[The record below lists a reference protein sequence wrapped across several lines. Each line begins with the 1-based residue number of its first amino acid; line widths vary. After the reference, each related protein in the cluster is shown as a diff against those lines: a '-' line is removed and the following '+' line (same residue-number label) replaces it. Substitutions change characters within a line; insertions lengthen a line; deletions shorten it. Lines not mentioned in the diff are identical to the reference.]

1 MIAVVSAMVAA
12 ADSGNK
18 NKFWI
23 SAESAVLVIA
33 KQSDRNVLTQAL
45 LSLLQISPF
54 WWFLV
59 ISVAKLVM
67 FTRSVVS
74 DKQH

>member
-45 LSLLQISPF
+45 
-54 WWFLV
+54 
-59 ISVAKLVM
+59 
-67 FTRSVVS
+67 
-74 DKQH
+74 